1 MVLGDEGR
9 LAVERG
15 GGCGEEVCPSV
26 SLAPGRAGVVGVV
39 EVVEARLD
47 ARGGGGEGGTH
58 SRPEARRPP
67 ARCLSS
73 SLLSTSCLCRLSLLS
88 MQFSCLEVG
97 VSMAAGCARS
107 SQAKVLEER
116 VVDVTSGCPRWYQAS
131 D

>member
-47 ARGGGGEGGTH
+47 ARRGGGGRH
-58 SRPEARRPP
+58 SLP
-67 ARCLSS
+67 ARSAAPASAVPILLAVVHIVSVSSVAPLDAILVLGGWCLDGSRLRAKLSS
-73 SLLSTSCLCRLSLLS
+73 
-88 MQFSCLEVG
+88 
-97 VSMAAGCARS
+97 
-107 SQAKVLEER
+107 
-116 VVDVTSGCPRWYQAS
+116 
-131 D
+131 